1 MMGEGPAAMGGRN
14 VTSTPRT
21 VAVCGATGRQGGAV
35 VRSLLGRGWT
45 VRALTRKPTRARARS
60 LHILGA
66 QVLHADMDEPES
78 LRAAFAG
85 AAGVFSVQNGIANG
99 FDREIAQGRNVAD
112 AARAAGVHHI
122 VYGSAGPG
130 RSGAGTGV
138 PSWEAKVPVED
149 HIRSLGVSFT
159 ILRPTAFMELMTDRS
174 FYPAVG
180 TWRIWPRLTGTDR
193 PIPWLSVADTGAI
206 AATVFGDPAR
216 FQGKDLPLAADLR
229 TLDECR
235 ALYREAVGRD
245 PRTFPMP
252 QFMFDRFTKG
262 DPSALWRWLRTGEVS
277 ADVEATRAIL
287 PSARSVRAWL
297 QAEQP
302 ADPARHL
309 APGEEATNDAS
320 EP

>member
-1 MMGEGPAAMGGRN
+1 MTGA
-14 VTSTPRT
+14 SRT
-21 VAVCGATGRQGGAV
+21 IAVCGATGRQGGAV
-35 VRSLLGRGWT
+35 VRSLLRRGWM
-45 VRALTRKPTRARARS
+45 VRALTRKPARAAARP
-60 LHILGA
+60 LQALGA
-66 QVLHADMDEPES
+66 QLVLADMDEPKS

-85 AAGVFSVQNGIANG
+85 AAGVFSVQNGIASG

-112 AARAAGVHHI
+112 AARAAGVQHL

-149 HIRSLGVSFT
+149 HIRSLGVRFT

-193 PIPWLSVADTGAI
+193 PIPWLSVADVGAV
-206 AATVFGDPAR
+206 AATVFDDPER
-216 FQGKDLPLAADLR
+216 FEGKDLALAADLR

-277 ADVEATRAIL
+277 ADVEGTRAIL
-287 PSARSVRAWL
+287 PSARSVREWL
-297 QAEQP
+297 
-302 ADPARHL
+302 H
-309 APGEEATNDAS
+309 EEPRRVRRDV
-320 EP
+320 